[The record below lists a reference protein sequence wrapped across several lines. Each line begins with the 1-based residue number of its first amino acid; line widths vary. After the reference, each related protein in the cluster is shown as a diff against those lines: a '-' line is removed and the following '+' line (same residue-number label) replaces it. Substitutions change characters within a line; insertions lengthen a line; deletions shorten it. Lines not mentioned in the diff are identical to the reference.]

1 MIINDLPI
9 NDLYRVFDIVS
20 GRCIYSWLDR
30 SAPGDIPPDIA
41 CLPVLR
47 SYVDGQILIIE
58 TEV

>member
-9 NDLYRVFDIVS
+9 TDPYRVFDVS
-20 GRCIYSWLDR
+20 SGHFIYSWLDR

-41 CLPVLR
+41 ILPVLR
-47 SYVDGQILIIE
+47 SYVDGQVLIIE